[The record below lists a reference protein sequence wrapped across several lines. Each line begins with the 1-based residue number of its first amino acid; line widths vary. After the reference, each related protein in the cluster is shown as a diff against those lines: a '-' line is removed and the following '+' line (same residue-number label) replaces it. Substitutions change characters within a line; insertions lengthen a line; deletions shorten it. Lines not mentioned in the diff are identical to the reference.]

1 MQKIIKHGHFP
12 STVPREV
19 CCSGLHTWSTP
30 VYCDLVKN
38 KESDTFTTSLY
49 TQHSHLRGLVLQ
61 PNAGFR
67 WNLNSASMYFLTYFP
82 HLWPGTK
89 KAEGWF
95 SSFPALLM
103 FSCMTDVTWLHLS
116 IRPQRENRHASLNDI
131 KTWCCCCSVSKS
143 CHVWLFVIPWA
154 AACQASLSFTI
165 SQSLL
170 WFMSLELV
178 MPSNHL
184 ILCRPLLLSLSSV
197 PASGSFPMSQALC
210 IRWPKYWSFSF
221 SISPSNEYS
230 GLISL
235 TIDWFDFLAVQGTL
249 KSLLQDH
256 NSKAS
261 LIQCSI
267 FFMG

>member
-95 SSFPALLM
+95 SSFPALHM
-103 FSCMTDVTWLHLS
+103 FSCMTDITWLHLS

-131 KTWCCCCSVSKS
+131 KNDV
-143 CHVWLFVIPWA
+143 VVV
-154 AACQASLSFTI
+154 QSLSHVMSDSLWPRGLQHARPPCPSPSPRVCSDSCPLSWWCHPII
-165 SQSLL
+165 S
-170 WFMSLELV
+170 
-178 MPSNHL
+178 
-184 ILCRPLLLSLSSV
+184 SSV
-197 PASGSFPMSQALC
+197 VPFSSHFHLSQHQGLLQWVRLFASGGQSIGVSALASVLPVN
-210 IRWPKYWSFSF
+210 IQ
-221 SISPSNEYS
+221 
-230 GLISL
+230 
-235 TIDWFDFLAVQGTL
+235 DWFP
-249 KSLLQDH
+249 
-256 NSKAS
+256 
-261 LIQCSI
+261 
-267 FFMG
+267 